1 MALVENDC
9 WVEVRPLIVSTKV
22 ESANG
27 LSVCFTPVLEV
38 LHSLGKPFR
47 FVIVAPRDS
56 GGGGDGCE
64 RVLVRFF
71 FEFFDEQTRVQMSN
85 VMRTSLDVE
94 VVGGVNPLKHKYCFC
109 ADLELAKN
117 YALPLVFNCQRQE
130 LAVNLVDRLVA
141 SMAGL
146 GVMVEVVAAADPN
159 AVLGIQKF
167 VYDKLSRKSSGVG
180 ALFLDPLAD
189 LIGAGLGKD
198 PKNEVSAVKG
208 GRSGQNR
215 VDSWSRELVKNAE
228 LKLASSLFTCQV
240 RVFGNSLQSLQ
251 VVKKTLPAA
260 PTNRLKTF
268 KITKKPKQSPTAV
281 LREPSRY
288 VFRNSVLCRLWWAV
302 PLCILL
308 LMGFFGLF
316 SPLRFVSFSSSFLFS
331 VVDFGILVFVVFLAF
346 CLFMVF
352 RKRNAI
358 VLSTQELS
366 QIIGLPTAIAKLP
379 VALGKVPASRMQLGS
394 KHAKKTE
401 MQENKETPY
410 DKKEAQTEEQTQES
424 TNNSGLPFPS
434 SCCLSG
440 GLEDDEGDL

>member
-22 ESANG
+22 ETANG
-27 LSVCFTPVLEV
+27 LSVCFIPVLDV

-47 FVIVAPRDS
+47 FVIVAPRDNG

-71 FEFFDEQTRVQMSN
+71 FQFFDEQTRVQMSN

-94 VVGGVNPLKHKYCFC
+94 VVGGVNPLKHNYLFC
-109 ADLELAKN
+109 ADLELAKD

-130 LAVNLVDRLVA
+130 LVVNLVDRLVA
-141 SMAGL
+141 SIAGL
-146 GVMVEVVAAADPN
+146 GVCIEVTVKADPN
-159 AVLGIQKF
+159 AVLGTQKF
-167 VYDKLSRKSSGVG
+167 VYDKLSRKSSGAG
-180 ALFLDPLAD
+180 ALFLDPLGD
-189 LIGAGLGKD
+189 LVGAGLGKN
-198 PKNEVSAVKG
+198 PQNELSAAKS

-215 VDSWSRELVKNAE
+215 VDSWSRELIKHAE
-228 LKLASSLFTCQV
+228 LKLASNLFTCQI
-240 RVFGNSLQSLQ
+240 RIFGNSLQSLQ

-268 KITKKPKQSPTAV
+268 KTTKKPKQSPVTI

-288 VFRNSVLCRLWWAV
+288 VVHNSVLCRLWWAT
-302 PLCILL
+302 PLCVLL
-308 LMGFFGLF
+308 LMWFFGLF
-316 SPLRFVSFSSSFLFS
+316 NPLTFVSSSSFLFS
-331 VVDFGILVFVVFLAF
+331 VVDFGVLVFVVFLVF
-346 CLFMVF
+346 CLFLVF

-366 QIIGLPTAIAKLP
+366 QIIGLPTAVAKLP
-379 VALGKVPASRMQLGS
+379 VALGKVPAARMQLGS
-394 KHAKKTE
+394 KQAKKTKK
-401 MQENKETPY
+401 QETKEVPL
-410 DKKEAQTEEQTQES
+410 DKKEETQTETQKQEP
-424 TNNSGLPFPS
+424 NNNGLPLSS

>member
-27 LSVCFTPVLEV
+27 LSGCFIPVLDV

-56 GGGGDGCE
+56 GGGGGGDGCE

-71 FEFFDEQTRVQMSN
+71 FQFFDEQTRVQMSN
-85 VMRTSLDVE
+85 VMRASLDVE
-94 VVGGVNPLKHKYCFC
+94 VVGGVNPFKHKYCFC
-109 ADLELAKN
+109 ADLALAKD

-146 GVMVEVVAAADPN
+146 GVCVELTVKADPN

-180 ALFLDPLAD
+180 ALFLDPLGD
-189 LIGAGLGKD
+189 FVGAGLGKN
-198 PKNEVSAVKG
+198 PQNEVSAAKS

-215 VDSWSRELVKNAE
+215 VDAWNRELIKNAE
-228 LKLASSLFTCQV
+228 FKLASNLFTCQI
-240 RVFGNSLQSLQ
+240 RIFGNSLQSLQ

-268 KITKKPKQSPTAV
+268 KTTKKPKQSPTAV

-288 VFRNSVLCRLWWAV
+288 VVHNSVFCRLWWAV
-302 PLCILL
+302 PLCVLL
-308 LMGFFGLF
+308 LMWFFGLF
-316 SPLRFVSFSSSFLFS
+316 SPLTFVSSSFLFS
-331 VVDFGILVFVVFLAF
+331 VVDFGCLVFGVFLAF
-346 CLFMVF
+346 CLFVVF

-366 QIIGLPTAIAKLP
+366 QIIGLPTAVAKLP
-379 VALGKVPASRMQLGS
+379 VALGKVPATRMQLGS

-401 MQENKETPY
+401 TQENKETPS
-410 DKKEAQTEEQTQES
+410 DKKEAQTEEQKQES
-424 TNNSGLPFPS
+424 NNSGLPLPS

-440 GLEDDEGDL
+440 GLEDDEVDL